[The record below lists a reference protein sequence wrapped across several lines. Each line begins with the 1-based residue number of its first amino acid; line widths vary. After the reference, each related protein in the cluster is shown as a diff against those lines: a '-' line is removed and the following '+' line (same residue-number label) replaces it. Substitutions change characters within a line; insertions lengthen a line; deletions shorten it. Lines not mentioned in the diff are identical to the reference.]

1 MSCPSSYFL
10 RYRCVPCESLVVG
23 DKPIVTMD
31 SSEEWK
37 EQLSSLKNAIYLND
51 LTVTARNG
59 KKKRSRLLFSF
70 KKEKKNAP
78 KKFIGF
84 LILLPNSSWS
94 DVKSPLE
101 HKYGIEKYDTC
112 RLWYRYGYYTSRY
125 YFMLVLLLSF
135 SPSRSHQ

>member
-37 EQLSSLKNAIYLND
+37 EQLSDLKNAIYLND
-51 LTVTARNG
+51 LTVTTRNG
-59 KKKRSRLLFSF
+59 KKKTVDFYFRLR
-70 KKEKKNAP
+70 KKKNAP
-78 KKFIGF
+78 KEFIGF

-112 RLWYRYGYYTSRY
+112 RLWYLYGYYTSRY

-135 SPSRSHQ
+135 SLSRSHQ